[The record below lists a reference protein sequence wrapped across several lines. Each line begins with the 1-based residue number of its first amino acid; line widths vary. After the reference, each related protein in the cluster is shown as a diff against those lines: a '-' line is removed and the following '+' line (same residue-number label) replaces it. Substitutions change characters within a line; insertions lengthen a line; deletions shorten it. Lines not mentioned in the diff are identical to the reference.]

1 MSCHLCGLSSTEL
14 TRESQRSRA
23 PPTFY
28 IPLNITLYICLIS
41 SGIAAFLS
49 PIQDCDEVFNFW
61 EPTHYLDHGYGL
73 QTWEYSPV
81 YSIRSWLYVSIHAI
95 VGKIGS
101 LFLKSKA
108 SEFYAIRCF
117 LAIVCASCQT
127 RLYSAICRTLSPRIG
142 LLFLM
147 IVAFSPG
154 MFHST
159 AAFLP
164 SSFTMYTSML
174 GLAAFLDWRG
184 GQKVAQGIMW
194 FGLGA
199 IVGWPFAGALVI
211 PLVLEEMVIG
221 FIAGSL
227 GKIIL
232 AIGDG
237 ALRCLAI
244 LV

>member
-1 MSCHLCGLSSTEL
+1 
-14 TRESQRSRA
+14 
-23 PPTFY
+23 
-28 IPLNITLYICLIS
+28 
-41 SGIAAFLS
+41 
-49 PIQDCDEVFNFW
+49 
-61 EPTHYLDHGYGL
+61 
-73 QTWEYSPV
+73 
-81 YSIRSWLYVSIHAI
+81 
-95 VGKIGS
+95 
-101 LFLKSKA
+101 
-108 SEFYAIRCF
+108 
-117 LAIVCASCQT
+117 
-127 RLYSAICRTLSPRIG
+127 
-142 LLFLM
+142 
-147 IVAFSPG
+147 
-154 MFHST
+154 
-159 AAFLP
+159 
-164 SSFTMYTSML
+164 MYTSML